1 MRRKGIVSGCSRV
14 SKHSTNSTKQ
24 TENAYIGELSGRP
37 ITFFRILYTTFL
49 ERCIGLPC
57 GVVPRN
63 LFSFLCAPLAP
74 NDFAI
79 SDRKSQGHL
88 KFKVAYNFA
97 HLDDRWASIE
107 EDSR

>member
-37 ITFFRILYTTFL
+37 ITFFRILYATFL

-63 LFSFLCAPLAP
+63 HSEELGRHLK
-74 NDFAI
+74 
-79 SDRKSQGHL
+79 KSQGHL
-88 KFKVAYNFA
+88 K
-97 HLDDRWASIE
+97 I
-107 EDSR
+107 